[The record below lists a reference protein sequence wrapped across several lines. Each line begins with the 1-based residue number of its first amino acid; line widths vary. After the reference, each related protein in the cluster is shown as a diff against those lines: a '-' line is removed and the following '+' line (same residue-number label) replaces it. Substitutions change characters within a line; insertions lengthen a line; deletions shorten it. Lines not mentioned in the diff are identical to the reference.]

1 MESSRDAPAIQPRE
15 RSGEGHLPVH
25 RPGKASR
32 WFGVTMP
39 KSVKT
44 NVNILHQEKLI
55 AQKKREIEA
64 KLERQAK
71 RNHLVSQQSSQA
83 SDDDSGDGESSVSNK
98 FANDGSFLQQFLKLQ
113 KEKSG
118 NDASSSSAAALATN
132 APALSAV
139 KKPPLSGK
147 RPNLSV
153 SSMLNQVKNYTHSK
167 QTPVTS
173 RPSVFQAP
181 DEEEEEDY
189 EQWLEIKKDIKTRRV
204 VEKLARV
211 VAEGGPE
218 MEKVALEDCKDNPT
232 FAFLHDKNSPEFLYY
247 RKKLAEMWKK
257 GQDPERPPLKKV
269 SPPEDEE
276 TKDCAEK
283 LARFVADGGP
293 VVEMV
298 ALKNHRKN
306 QAFRFLYEPNSAGYR
321 YYRQKLEEFRKA
333 NSDAEGMPPMLES
346 NLKRKAAPEAGAP
359 SCSAPAPAPAPAPVA
374 SLPKPVPAAA
384 AKKKRKSRW
393 GPEEEKVDL
402 PPPELAQQT
411 EDPSPTPL
419 SDKDLKGLGYEKGK
433 PVGLVGVTE
442 LSDAQKKQL
451 KEQQEMQQMYDMIMK
466 HKQAMQ
472 EMQIMWEK
480 TVKEHQHGYD
490 SDEEVDNDLGTWEHQ
505 LRRMEM
511 DKTREWAE
519 QLTQMG
525 RGKHFIGDF
534 LPPDELEKFMET
546 FKALK
551 EGREP
556 DYSEYKEFKL
566 TVENIGYQ
574 MLMKMGWKEGD
585 GLGTE
590 GQGIKAPVNK
600 GVTAI
605 DGAGF
610 GIDRPADLTKED
622 DEYEAFR
629 KRMML
634 AYRFRP
640 NPLNNPRRPY
650 Y

>member
-1 MESSRDAPAIQPRE
+1 
-15 RSGEGHLPVH
+15 
-25 RPGKASR
+25 
-32 WFGVTMP
+32 MP

-64 KLERQAK
+64 KMERQAK
-71 RNHLVSQQSSQA
+71 HSHLASQQSGQT
-83 SDDDSGDGESSVSNK
+83 SDDDSGDGEGSVSNK

-118 NDASSSSAAALATN
+118 NGASSSSTGASTANPSASG
-132 APALSAV
+132 PA
-139 KKPPLSGK
+139 KKPALSGK

-153 SSMLNQVKNYTHSK
+153 SSMLSQVKNYTHSK
-167 QTPVTS
+167 QTPVTN
-173 RPSVFQAP
+173 RLSVFQSP
-181 DEEEEEDY
+181 DEEDEDDY
-189 EQWLEIKKDIKTRRV
+189 EQWLEIKILPPEDMKTRRV

-211 VAEGGPE
+211 VAEGGPDL
-218 MEKVALEDCKDNPT
+218 EKVALEDCKDNPA
-232 FAFLHDKNSPEFLYY
+232 FAFLHDKNSREFLYY

-257 GQDPERPPLKKV
+257 GQDVEVTPSPKGTTV
-269 SPPEDEE
+269 SPPEDED

-283 LARFVADGGP
+283 LAKFVADGGP

-298 ALKNHRKN
+298 ALKNHREN
-306 QAFRFLYEPNSAGYR
+306 QSFRFLYEPNSPGYK
-321 YYRQKLEEFRKA
+321 YYRQKLEDFRKA
-333 NSDAEGMPPMLES
+333 KDDAEGMPPVPEHGQ
-346 NLKRKAAPEAGAP
+346 KRKATPEGVP
-359 SCSAPAPAPAPAPVA
+359 CSSTSPAA
-374 SLPKPVPAAA
+374 SLPKPAVAAS
-384 AKKKRKSRW
+384 KKKRKSRW

-402 PPPELAQQT
+402 PPPELAPET

-419 SDKDLKGLGYEKGK
+419 SVQDLKGLGYEKGK

-442 LSDAQKKQL
+442 LSSAQKKQL
-451 KEQQEMQQMYDMIMK
+451 KEQQEMQQMYDMIIK
-466 HKQAMQ
+466 HKRAMQ

-480 TVKEHQHGYD
+480 TVKDHQHGYD
-490 SDEEVDNDLGTWEHQ
+490 SDEEVDTELGTWEHQ

-585 GLGTE
+585 GLGSD
-590 GQGIKAPVNK
+590 GQGIKNPVNK
-600 GVTAI
+600 GLTAV

-610 GIDRPADLTKED
+610 GIDRPADLSKED

>member
-1 MESSRDAPAIQPRE
+1 MDNGRDA
-15 RSGEGHLPVH
+15 
-25 RPGKASR
+25 PGKASR

-39 KSVKT
+39 KSMKT

-64 KLERQAK
+64 KMAK
-71 RNHLVSQQSSQA
+71 RQQPTSQQSAQN
-83 SDDDSGDGESSVSNK
+83 SDDDSGDSEGCASNK

-118 NDASSSSAAALATN
+118 SNASSSSAEASTVNSPATG
-132 APALSAV
+132 PM
-139 KKPPLSGK
+139 KKPTVSGK
-147 RPNLSV
+147 RPTLNV
-153 SSMLNQVKNYTHSK
+153 SSMLSQVKNYTHSK
-167 QTPVTS
+167 QTPVTN
-173 RPSVFQAP
+173 RLSVFQLP
-181 DEEEEEDY
+181 DEEDEDDY
-189 EQWLEIKKDIKTRRV
+189 EQWLEIKILPPEDLKTRRV

-211 VAEGGPE
+211 VAEGGPDL
-218 MEKVALEDCKDNPT
+218 EKVALEDCKDNPT
-232 FAFLHDKNSPEFLYY
+232 FAFLHDKNSREFLYY

-257 GQDPERPPLKKV
+257 GQGVEGTSSQK
-269 SPPEDEE
+269 EDEDI
-276 TKDCAEK
+276 KDCAEK

-298 ALKNHRKN
+298 ALKNHREN
-306 QAFRFLYEPNSAGYR
+306 QSFRFLYEPNSPGYK

-333 NSDAEGMPPMLES
+333 NNDAEGMPPVPEA
-346 NLKRKAAPEAGAP
+346 NLKRKAAPEVGP
-359 SCSAPAPAPAPAPVA
+359 CSSAAPAALLA
-374 SLPKPVPAAA
+374 KPAAA
-384 AKKKRKSRW
+384 ALKKKRKSRW

-402 PPPELAQQT
+402 PPPELAQT
-411 EDPSPTPL
+411 EDQSPTPL
-419 SDKDLKGLGYEKGK
+419 SVLELQGLGYEKGR

-451 KEQQEMQQMYDMIMK
+451 KEQREMQQMYAMIVK
-466 HKQAMQ
+466 HKQAVQ
-472 EMQIMWEK
+472 EMQAMWEK
-480 TVKEHQHGYD
+480 TVRDHQHGYD
-490 SDEEVDNDLGTWEHQ
+490 SDEEVDSELGTWEHQ

-585 GLGTE
+585 GLGSD
-590 GQGIKAPVNK
+590 GQGIKNPVNK
-600 GVTAI
+600 GVTAV

-610 GIDRPADLTKED
+610 GIDRPADLSKED